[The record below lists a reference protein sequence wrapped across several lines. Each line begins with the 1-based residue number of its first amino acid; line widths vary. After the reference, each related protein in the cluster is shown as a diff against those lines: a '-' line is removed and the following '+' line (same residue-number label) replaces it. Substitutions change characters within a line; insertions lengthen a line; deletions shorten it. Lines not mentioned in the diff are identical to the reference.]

1 MVAAMMMLGM
11 VGVVDGKIAFVIDL
25 SLSWR
30 GD

>member
-11 VGVVDGKIAFVIDL
+11 VGVVDGTIVFVIDL